1 MIFAIDDSFGI
12 ECAWIVWLINIVNL
26 GIIILEMKGNVRNPN
41 NVDSFNALF
50 IMSLSLVWLN
60 SQCVNFYYSKELI
73 CISDAKLSLLG
84 SPPLTDSLF
93 YPLPDWSGEIKRF
106 MIQNI
111 GMTKLQASLRVMVLL
126 LKRY

>member
-1 MIFAIDDSFGI
+1 MDRLAHKY
-12 ECAWIVWLINIVNL
+12 CKPRNNNL
-26 GIIILEMKGNVRNPN
+26 RNEKLCPYPKY
-41 NVDSFNALF
+41 VDSFNALL
-50 IMSLSLVWLN
+50 MSLSLLLLN
-60 SQCVNFYYSKELI
+60 SQCVNSYSKELI
-73 CISDAKLSLLG
+73 CISDVKLRLLG